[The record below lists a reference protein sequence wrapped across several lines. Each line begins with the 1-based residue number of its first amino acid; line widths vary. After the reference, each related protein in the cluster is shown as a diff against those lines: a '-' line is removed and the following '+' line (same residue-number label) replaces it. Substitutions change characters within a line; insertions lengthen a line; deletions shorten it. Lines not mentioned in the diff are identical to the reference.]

1 MTPLQVAAVQRTF
14 SLVVPIK
21 EKAAELFYNKLF
33 ELDPSVKPMFKG
45 DMKEQGKKLMSTLA
59 TVVASLANPNSILPA
74 VQALGAKHVSY
85 KVEDRHYDTVG
96 KALLWTL
103 EQGLGKEFTPAV
115 KEAWTAA
122 YTLLAGV
129 MKDAA
134 KKAKAVA

>member
-1 MTPLQVAAVQRTF
+1 
-14 SLVVPIK
+14 
-21 EKAAELFYNKLF
+21 
-33 ELDPSVKPMFKG
+33 MFKG

-59 TVVASLANPNSILPA
+59 IVVAGLANPNSILPA
-74 VQALGAKHVSY
+74 VQALGVKHNAYNV
-85 KVEDRHYDTVG
+85 KDAHYDTVG

-103 EQGLGKEFTPAV
+103 EQGLGKEFTPDV
-115 KEAWTAA
+115 KAAWTAA